1 MNPNPRRLHYVEL
14 KPHQDPDEDA
24 HEAIPVILHR
34 PGHEPAILYFDS
46 LPMAN
51 GEARKFLMMKDADG
65 AECIALAQNVML
77 LFRIGDTATDG
88 WQFHVQEA
96 WAEEI
101 DLGHEVPGTT
111 YADRRK
117 KSYAKVR
124 VEVIDLWAKANS
136 AHLINP

>member
-1 MNPNPRRLHYVEL
+1 MSPNPRRLHYIEL
-14 KPHQDPDEDA
+14 RPHQESAGEPP
-24 HEAIPVILHR
+24 EAIPVTLHR
-34 PGHEPAILYFDS
+34 PGHEPASLYFDS

-51 GEARKFLMMKDADG
+51 GEARKFLMVKDADG

-88 WQFHVQEA
+88 WQFQVQEA

-101 DLGHEVPGTT
+101 ELGHEVPGTT

-124 VEVIDLWAKANS
+124 IE
-136 AHLINP
+136 